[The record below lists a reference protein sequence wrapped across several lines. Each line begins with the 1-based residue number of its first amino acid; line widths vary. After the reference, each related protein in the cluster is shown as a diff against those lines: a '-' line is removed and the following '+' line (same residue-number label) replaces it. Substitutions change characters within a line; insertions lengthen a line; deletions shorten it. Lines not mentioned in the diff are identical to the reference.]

1 MSKALN
7 QTDTLSAVEKRAL
20 LARLLEERAGKAAA
34 SGGGEAC
41 FHRQFEAQAARTPN
55 AVAVGF
61 EGRTLTYRELNER
74 ANRLAH
80 RLRAMGVGPEV
91 LVGLFV
97 ERSPEMV
104 VGLLGILKA
113 GGAYIPLD
121 PAFPSARI
129 ALMLEDARVAVLVTE
144 QALRAEI
151 PATDARVVCLDSE
164 WEQIDAES
172 AENPASATLADHL
185 AYVIYTSGSTGR
197 PKGVMIP
204 HGPLANLLR
213 SMRTLL
219 GVTDRDIFAAV
230 TTLSFDIAAMEIYL
244 PLLQGARVEVISRAV
259 ASDAHRLAEHL
270 ARGGVTFLQATPATW
285 RLLLEGGWE
294 GLGSLT
300 MLCGGES
307 LPRDLAERL
316 APKGAAL
323 WNLYGPTETTI
334 WSSSA
339 KVEVEDGPVPIG
351 KPISNT
357 QVYVLDARFRPVPV
371 GVTGELYIGG
381 AGLARG
387 YLSRPALT
395 AEQFVPDPFG
405 ETKGGRLYRTGDLAR
420 WRPDGRLECL
430 GRVDHQ
436 VKIRGYRVELGEIE
450 AALAKQPAVREV
462 VVVARHHS
470 AGEKILVAY
479 LVPRS
484 GLELIATDLRR
495 ALGEALPDYMVPSAF
510 VSLDALPLT
519 PNGKV
524 DRKALPD
531 PDQSRIVSGNIYVPP
546 RGPIEESLVAIWG
559 ELLGRDRIGV
569 HDNFFDLGGYS
580 LVATRLV
587 ARVRD
592 VFGVEP
598 PLRDFFE
605 SATIAGL
612 ARMVEAALRD
622 EAGVQ
627 TPPIERIRRDGP
639 LPASFAQQRLWFL
652 DQLEPGSASYNIP
665 IAVKLEGNL
674 DRPALGRALNEVVR
688 RHEVLRTTFASEGGV
703 PYQVI
708 APTIDI
714 AMPIVDLADLPNE
727 PRNAEASRRIDE
739 EAGRPFDLARGPLI
753 RAGLIRMSEGEHI
766 VLVTMHHI
774 VSDGWS
780 IGVLIREVAALY
792 EAFTHAQPSPLPEP
806 AIQYADFAA
815 WQRLWLQGEVL
826 EAQLSYWKGQLAGVS
841 TLDLPTDRPRPAS
854 SRGRGDTRTLD
865 LPAALVDGLRAL
877 SRQAGSTLYMT
888 TLAAFQTLLHRYTGQ
903 DDLAVGSPIAGR
915 TRSEIEDL
923 IGFFVN
929 TMVLRGDLSRDPSF
943 RELLKRTRT
952 AALGAYAHQDL
963 PFEQLVTLLHP
974 DRQSGRS
981 PLFQVMFV
989 LQNAPM
995 PALPSPDLIIA
1006 PLEPTNATAKFDLT
1020 LFLTEKAVGMA
1031 ASIEYDVDLFD
1042 SATIDR
1048 MLGHFKT
1055 LVEAIVADP
1064 DGPIGSL
1071 PMIGEEERRQMLRQW
1086 NDQGDDA
1093 LFGDDLD
1100 SLSDE
1105 ELDSMLLKLSPEA
1118 PNDE

>member
-1 MSKALN
+1 
-7 QTDTLSAVEKRAL
+7 
-20 LARLLEERAGKAAA
+20 
-34 SGGGEAC
+34 
-41 FHRQFEAQAARTPN
+41 
-55 AVAVGF
+55 
-61 EGRTLTYRELNER
+61 
-74 ANRLAH
+74 
-80 RLRAMGVGPEV
+80 
-91 LVGLFV
+91 
-97 ERSPEMV
+97 
-104 VGLLGILKA
+104 
-113 GGAYIPLD
+113 
-121 PAFPSARI
+121 
-129 ALMLEDARVAVLVTE
+129 
-144 QALRAEI
+144 
-151 PATDARVVCLDSE
+151 
-164 WEQIDAES
+164 
-172 AENPASATLADHL
+172 
-185 AYVIYTSGSTGR
+185 
-197 PKGVMIP
+197 
-204 HGPLANLLR
+204 
-213 SMRTLL
+213 
-219 GVTDRDIFAAV
+219 
-230 TTLSFDIAAMEIYL
+230 
-244 PLLQGARVEVISRAV
+244 
-259 ASDAHRLAEHL
+259 
-270 ARGGVTFLQATPATW
+270 
-285 RLLLEGGWE
+285 
-294 GLGSLT
+294 
-300 MLCGGES
+300 
-307 LPRDLAERL
+307 
-316 APKGAAL
+316 
-323 WNLYGPTETTI
+323 
-334 WSSSA
+334 
-339 KVEVEDGPVPIG
+339 
-351 KPISNT
+351 
-357 QVYVLDARFRPVPV
+357 
-371 GVTGELYIGG
+371 
-381 AGLARG
+381 
-387 YLSRPALT
+387 
-395 AEQFVPDPFG
+395 
-405 ETKGGRLYRTGDLAR
+405 
-420 WRPDGRLECL
+420 
-430 GRVDHQ
+430 
-436 VKIRGYRVELGEIE
+436 
-450 AALAKQPAVREV
+450 
-462 VVVARHHS
+462 
-470 AGEKILVAY
+470 
-479 LVPRS
+479 
-484 GLELIATDLRR
+484 
-495 ALGEALPDYMVPSAF
+495 MVPSAF

-622 EAGVQ
+622 EAGIQ

-877 SRQAGSTLYMT
+877 SRQAGSTLFMT